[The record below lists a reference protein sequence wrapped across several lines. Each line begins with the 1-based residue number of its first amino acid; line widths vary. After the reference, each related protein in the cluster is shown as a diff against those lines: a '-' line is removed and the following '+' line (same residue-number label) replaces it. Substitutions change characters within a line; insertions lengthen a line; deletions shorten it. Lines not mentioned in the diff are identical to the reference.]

1 MQNWKSL
8 VVLFL
13 LWRQIIAENIQNPLN
28 NEGKQLYSS
37 SNAGLLK
44 LLQLEQRFME
54 NIKIY
59 TNKLTE
65 KVKNLQAFID
75 SVDYRA
81 NETFEDRE
89 KYVSN
94 PLNAFSLLRRTHED
108 LPKWHN
114 YTQQMVGMEELYA
127 LEEIAVKAPDE
138 EDMNYSL
145 QGMHRLEKI
154 YGLEAT
160 DLARGRIQDRKYDV
174 KMSARDCFALG
185 EHKYQK
191 EDYQRASMWFRMA
204 LKHKPEEN
212 AKLVN
217 EILGDMK
224 DKLRKHYAASII
236 IFGLVKSDP
245 TLTIAKSRAIA
256 FEALGKA
263 TLTDLK
269 TLITELLKQSDEE
282 IVREM
287 NINGTAPSDYE
298 LGCRGLLPKRKNLYC
313 SYDSSTTPF
322 LRIAP
327 TKQEIISLDPYIVMH
342 HEVLYNNEIAELKLH
357 AQNKIKVT
365 NENRMKID
373 SLRRRMIN
381 RITDITGVG
390 FQITHELHMPD
401 YDLKSYYKPNRDYAY
416 WGGPKV
422 TLLFFASDVEG
433 GATVFTK
440 SKVSV
445 FPRKGS
451 SLFWY
456 NLLDDGTPDRRSVQA
471 ECPVLKGN
479 KWVFT
484 KWIKEINSQCTHRTK
499 S

>member
-1 MQNWKSL
+1 
-8 VVLFL
+8 
-13 LWRQIIAENIQNPLN
+13 IAENIKNPLN

-44 LLQLEQRFME
+44 LLKLEASFME

-59 TNKLTE
+59 TNKLAE
-65 KVKNLQAFID
+65 KVKNLRAFID
-75 SVDYRA
+75 SVDYRPI
-81 NETFEDRE
+81 ETIEDRE

-94 PLNAFSLLRRTHED
+94 PLNAFSLVRRTHQD
-108 LPKWHN
+108 LPMWHN

-127 LEEIAVKAPDE
+127 LEEIAVKAPDD

-145 QGMHRLEKI
+145 QGMHRLERI

-160 DLARGRIQDRKYDV
+160 DLARGLIQDIKYDV
-174 KMSARDCFALG
+174 KMSVRDCFALG
-185 EHKYQK
+185 EHKYQQ
-191 EDYQRASMWFRMA
+191 EDYQRASMWFRMT

-212 AKLVN
+212 VEIIN
-217 EILGDMK
+217 EILGDIN
-224 DKLRKHYAASII
+224 DKLRKHYAASMI
-236 IFGLVKSDP
+236 IFGLIKSDP
-245 TLTIAKSRAIA
+245 TLTIAKSQAIA
-256 FEALGKA
+256 FEALSKA
-263 TLTDLK
+263 SITDLSS
-269 TLITELLKQSDEE
+269 LITELLRQSDEE

-313 SYDSSTTPF
+313 SYDFSTTPF

-327 TKQEIISLDPYIVMH
+327 TKQETISLDPYIVMH
-342 HEVLYNNEIAELKLH
+342 HEVLYKDEIAELKLH
-357 AQNKIKVT
+357 AKNKFKVT
-365 NENRMKID
+365 DANRLRVE
-373 SLRRRMIN
+373 SLRERMIN
-381 RITDITGVG
+381 RITDIAG
-390 FQITHELHMPD
+390 FGFHITHELHMPD
-401 YDLKSYYKPNRDYAY
+401 HDLVSYYKPNRDYAY

-422 TLLFFASDVEG
+422 TVLFFASDVVG

-456 NLLDDGTPDRRSVQA
+456 NLLDDGTPDPRSVQA
-471 ECPVLKGN
+471 ECPVLNGN
-479 KWVFT
+479 K
-484 KWIKEINSQCTHRTK
+484 
-499 S
+499 